1 MPKNPRKVS
10 AEEAI
15 AAIKPG
21 DMVFIEGTCGEPR
34 TLVDAL
40 VEDKKRL

>member
-1 MPKNPRKVS
+1 MGGKPHRTVS
-10 AEEAI
+10 AAEAI
-15 AAIKPG
+15 AAIRPG

-40 VEDKKRL
+40 VED